1 MTSLLPDKP
10 PPRASILLCLYN
22 GEGFLAPTI
31 ESAMKQTFAD
41 FELLVIDDGSTDGSL
56 DVVRRFQR
64 DPRLRLIRKENRG
77 TAEAIETGLEAACG
91 DYVAFLDQDDLWERD
106 YLVSH
111 TELLSTRPEIAL
123 SFS

>member
-1 MTSLLPDKP
+1 
-10 PPRASILLCLYN
+10 
-22 GEGFLAPTI
+22 
-31 ESAMKQTFAD
+31 MKQTFAD